1 VNQPFQYVVVLSENL
16 VVFVADVE
24 LRCQLK
30 MDCYLDVADVEL
42 RCQLKMDCY
51 LDVLQVLLERSVMLE
66 LLVCLLS
73 HHRWLHLLDLVL
85 QILQLLLYLQLL
97 WLVQV

>member
-1 VNQPFQYVVVLSENL
+1 VNQPFQIVVVLLENL

-24 LRCQLK
+24 LRHLLK

-51 LDVLQVLLERSVMLE
+51 LDVLQVLLEQPVMLE
-66 LLVCLLS
+66 LLVCSLN
-73 HHRWLHLLDLVL
+73 HHLRLHLLDLVL